1 MQFSAPYSLVGDS
14 ANLSLHLHSDHLA
27 DLRASGLNDETIR
40 RAGVYSIRPRDLA
53 LFFSARK
60 GVPSEIRTALCFP
73 YQGGEFARIK
83 LFPALGRMKYAQPP
97 KTGARLYIPFKL
109 NDGPFYVCEG
119 EKKTLAA
126 HQAGMNAAGIG
137 GLWNWL
143 TNGEPI
149 DDLKLIDWDGR
160 DVVIIP
166 DSDVFQRQDLLKAV
180 YALGRELRERGAA
193 VSVAEIPQPGQE
205 KVGLDDYVVAGGRV
219 DDLETFTLGG
229 QAFRSASF
237 WYGSWKLKAQLAA

>member
-1 MQFSAPYSLVGDS
+1 MQYTAPYALVGDG
-14 ANLSLHLHSDHLA
+14 ANLALHLYPDHLA
-27 DLRASGLNDETIR
+27 DLRASGLSDEAIR
-40 RAGVYSIRPRDLA
+40 QAGVYSMRPCDFK

-60 GVPSEIRTALCFP
+60 GVPSSIETALCFP

-83 LFPALGRMKYAQPP
+83 LFPALGKMKYAQLP
-97 KTGARLYIPFKL
+97 KTGARLYMPFGVT
-109 NDGPFYVCEG
+109 DGPVHICEG

-229 QAFRSASF
+229 QAFRSF